1 MLELLI
7 LAAVAIAVLY
17 RLYVTLGRHGG
28 APTES
33 RSASAPDASPSGV
46 ASANVPAADNV
57 ARLPSPVVSDVKAE
71 EGLRAIAAEDA
82 AFDPGAFLD
91 GARAAY
97 HMIVDAYARGEI
109 SELSKMIAPDVLEA
123 FRSADRARAANG
135 ETLELE
141 IDNLD
146 EAVIEKAR
154 VVDDRA
160 RIGVRY
166 KSRVFEAVKDSEG
179 RVISG
184 DPTQAQTRSELWIF
198 ERRLRTR
205 DPNWTLVGTS
215 A

>member
-17 RLYVTLGRHGG
+17 RLYATLGRHGG
-28 APTES
+28 APTET
-33 RSASAPDASPSGV
+33 RSASAPDGSPSNV
-46 ASANVPAADNV
+46 ASANVPASDNV
-57 ARLPSPVVSDVKAE
+57 ARLPSPVVADQKAE
-71 EGLRAIAAEDA
+71 DGLRSIAAEDG

-109 SELSKMIAPDVLEA
+109 SEMSKMIAPDVLEA
-123 FRSADRARAANG
+123 FVEADRARDSKR
-135 ETLELE
+135 EKLELE

-154 VVDDRA
+154 IVNDRA
-160 RIGVRY
+160 RIGVRFR
-166 KSRVFEAVKDSEG
+166 SRVFEAVKDSEG

-198 ERRLRTR
+198 ERKLRTR
-205 DPNWTLVGTS
+205 DPNWTLVGTG